1 MSELQQ
7 TKLAV
12 IVMAVITVILLL
24 LMNMGSLAN
33 SQWLIFILFCVA
45 LGMTIL
51 LALKFCAEWL
61 KERAG
66 W

>member
-1 MSELQQ
+1 MTELQQ
-7 TKLAV
+7 TKIAV

-33 SQWLIFILFCVA
+33 SQWLIFILFCVT

-51 LALKFCAEWL
+51 LALKFGAEWL